1 MITSIIIVIAA
12 TAIVFAYCYSGPM
25 TLTTPSVIPAMVV
38 GLAWLVGALSRPPK
52 LFIAVL
58 VIGASLG
65 PFAAL
70 GMSPFAEV
78 SATLPPLIVA
88 LPSVVTVAVFVLR
101 LSAPKT
107 VELSRS
113 NPAKRSARRNHAF
126 HTARG

>member
-1 MITSIIIVIAA
+1 MITSIIVVIAA

-70 GMSPFAEV
+70 GMSPFAEL

-88 LPSVVTVAVFVLR
+88 LPSVVTVAVFTLR
-101 LSAPKT
+101 LAAPKT

-113 NPAKRSARRNHAF
+113 NPARRSTRRNHAF